1 MCEDLSSK
9 TMFELMCIL
18 NRIQI
23 EEDKIGIKTIELE
36 KERLAVIKEMCRRIP
51 NLEHDENINPKN
63 RDYIKIREK
72 ENE

>member
-1 MCEDLSSK
+1 MSEDLSSK

-36 KERLAVIKEMCRRIP
+36 KERLAVIKEMCKRIP